1 MGKGGRTVAKAQKV
15 ANDMLV
21 EIFNDILNIEEN
33 AMQYM
38 GYEDVTMT
46 EVHTIEAI
54 GRETSK
60 TMGKV
65 AERLDIT
72 VGTLTTAINRLVKK
86 GYVERHR
93 DEGDRRIVLIQLTEK
108 GRVVF
113 DAHESFHEEMIE
125 NLLKD
130 VNLTDDCELIRA
142 MANLREFFKAKRH
155 EICHK

>member
-1 MGKGGRTVAKAQKV
+1 VANAQKV

-38 GYEDVTMT
+38 GYKDVTMT
-46 EVHTIEAI
+46 EVHTIDAI
-54 GRETSK
+54 GKNDPK

-65 AERLDIT
+65 AEKLEIT
-72 VGTLTTAINRLVKK
+72 VGTLTTAINKLVKK
-86 GYVERHR
+86 GYVERNR
-93 DEGDRRIVLIQLTEK
+93 NENDRRIVLIELTDMGK
-108 GRVVF
+108 IVF
-113 DAHESFHEEMIE
+113 DAHEEFHREMVE

-142 MANLREFFKAKRH
+142 MANLRDFFKSKRQV
-155 EICHK
+155 ICHK

>member
-1 MGKGGRTVAKAQKV
+1 MANAQKV

-38 GYEDVTMT
+38 GYKDVTMT
-46 EVHTIEAI
+46 EVHTIDAI
-54 GRETSK
+54 GKNDPK

-65 AERLDIT
+65 AEKLEIT
-72 VGTLTTAINRLVKK
+72 VGTLTTAINKLVKK
-86 GYVERHR
+86 GYVERNR
-93 DEGDRRIVLIQLTEK
+93 NENDRRIVLIELTDMGK
-108 GRVVF
+108 IVF
-113 DAHESFHEEMIE
+113 DAHEEFHREMVE

-142 MANLREFFKAKRH
+142 MANLRDFFKSKRQV
-155 EICHK
+155 ICHK